1 MGDSSPPQLHAPAPG
16 AAAPSS
22 GAAATRIPR
31 LHPPLRIE
39 TVQALPFRRN
49 SNRTSHMDSADSSM
63 DTPNARVFLTR
74 LVKGERGDLS
84 NEDRGKRIAAFRNPS
99 AHLYVG

>member
-16 AAAPSS
+16 ATAPSS
-22 GAAATRIPR
+22 GGAATRIPR

-49 SNRTSHMDSADSSM
+49 SNRTSHVDSTDSSM
-63 DTPNARVFLTR
+63 DTPNARVLFGAMLCR
-74 LVKGERGDLS
+74 DLPLKGSEVEEPDVPQASSLK
-84 NEDRGKRIAAFRNPS
+84 D
-99 AHLYVG
+99 